1 VKPLQLELNRCFQH
15 PRFAW
20 AFPRRGATVAKL
32 KAENHD
38 DCS

>member
-20 AFPRRGATVAKL
+20 TFPPKERLRQ
-32 KAENHD
+32 N
-38 DCS
+38 